1 MHIDVSSMVK
11 PRSVAII
18 GASAK
23 RSAQG
28 NVVINNLKD
37 WGFDGSI
44 VPVHPTADMIEGFR
58 AVNSVQYLEA
68 GIDLAVVAIPAVQ
81 VASTLRDLEAS
92 GVRAAMIFSNGFSI
106 EDERALRKFGADS
119 RLIVHGPNCMGL
131 VNFSNAIPLYPAR
144 PSLRLRPGKV
154 ALVAQSG
161 SAAISVMN
169 STTVGFSKVITVG
182 SEFQVSA
189 ADYIR
194 WLANDDETT
203 VIGVV
208 AESIKN
214 AAAFAEAAECVHS
227 AGKSLIVL
235 KVGRSETGVAAT
247 QAHTGAL
254 ATSSDA
260 YNSFFE
266 ETDIAT
272 VADYDELIASLECA
286 AVSPKMAPGK
296 GVAIV
301 GISGGQTALACD
313 LAEAQNVSVA
323 AFGEVTSQQLHHW
336 LPGSSGRNP
345 VDFGATINVASDGM
359 TEAMRVMIRD
369 EAIGAIV
376 VLQDSQESMNPF
388 TRRNYQAT
396 FDTYAHAGRSS
407 DKPVLVIS
415 PTAENVDVELRALL
429 NANRVALLRG
439 IRPGLRA
446 VANLAKGTG
455 GRAGAWASARQT
467 KEPPNDTITALRREV
482 MQCDGTLDAEL
493 SFRLLRAYEIPL
505 VKSVV
510 VPDFETARHHASEI
524 GYPMVVKIASRD
536 IPHRSDIGAVVLNV
550 LDDAELSDAIARIA
564 RNVAMAA
571 PAALVDGYELQE
583 QFVGDIEAMA
593 GFTSAAPF
601 GPMLVMGTGGTLVE
615 LAADR
620 AVGLVPVDQQQVSD
634 LLRQTKLF
642 RRLEGYRNLMP
653 KTDVTKLA
661 ELGAKLS
668 RLACDFEGILEACDV
683 NPISVRRETGELRV
697 VDALFIR
704 LQDGSAA
711 GMK

>member
-1 MHIDVSSMVK
+1 LHIDVSSMVK

-37 WGFDGSI
+37 WGYEGSI
-44 VPVHPTADMIEGFR
+44 VPVHPTADRIEGFR
-58 AVNSVQYLEA
+58 AVNSVHELETQ
-68 GIDLAVVAIPAVQ
+68 IDLAVVAIPAAQ
-81 VASTLRDLEAS
+81 VTSTLRDLEAS
-92 GVRAAMIFSNGFSI
+92 KVRSAMIFTNGFSNQ
-106 EDERALRKFGADS
+106 EERALRSFGTDS

-144 PSLRLRPGKV
+144 PSLRLRTGKV

-169 STTVGFSKVITVG
+169 STTVGLSKVITVG

-194 WLANDDETT
+194 WLADDDETT

-214 AAAFAEAAECVHS
+214 AAAFAGAAECVHA

-235 KVGRSETGVAAT
+235 KVGRSEVGVAAT

-254 ATSSDA
+254 ATSNDA
-260 YNSFFE
+260 YNSFFR

-286 AVSPKMAPGK
+286 AVSPRMAPGK

-313 LAEAQNVSVA
+313 LADAQNVSVA
-323 AFGEVTSQQLHHW
+323 AFGETTSQELHHW

-345 VDFGATINVASDGM
+345 IDFGATINVESHGM
-359 TEAMRVMIRD
+359 TEAIRAMMRD
-369 EAIGAIV
+369 EAVGAIV
-376 VLQDSQESMNPF
+376 ALQDSQESMNPV
-388 TRRNYQAT
+388 TRRNYQST
-396 FDTYAHAGRSS
+396 FETYADAGRLGN
-407 DKPVLVIS
+407 KPVVVIS
-415 PTAENVDVELRALL
+415 PTAENVDVDLRALL
-429 NANRVALLRG
+429 NENRVALIRG
-439 IRPGLRA
+439 LHAGLRA
-446 VANLAKGTG
+446 VANLSKGVV
-455 GRAGAWASARQT
+455 GRAGDWASARR
-467 KEPPNDTITALRREV
+467 ERLPPTDTIAALKRDV
-482 MQCDGTLDAEL
+482 MQCDGTLDAGL
-493 SFRLLRAYEIPL
+493 SFRLLRAYDIPL

-510 VPDFETARHHASEI
+510 VADFETARRRAPEI
-524 GYPMVVKIASRD
+524 GFPMVVKIASRD
-536 IPHRSDIGAVVLNV
+536 IQHRSDIGAVVLDV
-550 LDDAELSDAIARIA
+550 LDEAGLYDAITRIA
-564 RNVAMAA
+564 GNVAKAA
-571 PAALVDGYELQE
+571 PAASIDGYELQE
-583 QFVGDIEAMA
+583 QFVGDVEAMA

-601 GPMLVMGTGGTLVE
+601 GAMLVMGTGGTLVE
-615 LAADR
+615 LTADR
-620 AVGLVPVDQQQVSD
+620 AVRLAPVNQGQVSD
-634 LLRQTKLF
+634 LLRETKLF
-642 RRLEGYRNLMP
+642 RRLDGYRNLMP
-653 KTDVTKLA
+653 KTDISDLA
-661 ELGAKLS
+661 DLGAKLS
-668 RLACDFEGILEACDV
+668 RLASDFEGILEACDL

-704 LQDGSAA
+704 SQGGSDAA
-711 GMK
+711 IT

>member
-68 GIDLAVVAIPAVQ
+68 GTDLAVVAIPAVQ
-81 VASTLRDLEAS
+81 VATTLRDLEAS
-92 GVRAAMIFSNGFSI
+92 GVRAAMIFTNGFST
-106 EDERALRKFGADS
+106 EDERALRKFGTDS

-131 VNFSNAIPLYPAR
+131 LNFSNAIPLYPAR

-189 ADYIR
+189 ADYLR
-194 WLANDDETT
+194 WLASDDETT

-208 AESIKN
+208 AESFKN

-260 YNSFFE
+260 YNSFFR

-323 AFGEVTSQQLHHW
+323 AFGEATSQQLHRW

-345 VDFGATINVASDGM
+345 VDFGATINVASDEM
-359 TEAMRVMIRD
+359 TEAMRVIIRD
-369 EAIGAIV
+369 EAVGAV
-376 VLQDSQESMNPF
+376 VALQDSQESMNPF

-396 FDTYAHAGRSS
+396 FDAYAHAGRSG
-407 DKPVLVIS
+407 KPVVVIS

-429 NANRVALLRG
+429 NENRVALIRG
-439 IRPGLRA
+439 IQAGLRA
-446 VANLAKGTG
+446 VANLAKGTV

-467 KEPPNDTITALRREV
+467 NESPNDTITELKREV
-482 MQCDGTLDAEL
+482 MQCVGTLDAEL

-510 VPDFETARHHASEI
+510 VPDFETARHRASEI

-536 IPHRSDIGAVVLNV
+536 IQHRSDIGAVVLNV
-550 LDDAELSDAIARIA
+550 LDDAGLSDAIMRIA
-564 RNVAMAA
+564 RNVATAA
-571 PAALVDGYELQE
+571 PAASVDGYELQE
-583 QFVGDIEAMA
+583 QFVGDLEAMA

-620 AVGLVPVDQQQVSD
+620 AVGLAPLDQQQARD

-642 RRLEGYRNLMP
+642 RRLNGYRNLMP
-653 KTDVTKLA
+653 KTDITELA

-668 RLACDFEGILEACDV
+668 RLASDFEGILEACDV
-683 NPISVRRETGELRV
+683 NPILVRRETGELRV

-704 LQDGSAA
+704 LQGGSDA